1 MISTEHASDLAR
13 ATRRPV
19 TPLEQDSRR
28 RVQVAAVEK
37 LHLTVNDRTL
47 CGLVT
52 VDQLD
57 VYSDEAGLRAWNTGP
72 LEQCAQCQ
80 AALLARIRPSTRA
93 DPLRQTADPG
103 TSSTPSRVS
112 PTSRS
117 TSREPDGTRRTK
129 HR

>member
-1 MISTEHASDLAR
+1 MIITEHAPDLAG
-13 ATRRPV
+13 ATWRPV

-72 LEQCAQCQ
+72 LEQCAQCA
-80 AALLARIRPSTRA
+80 AALLARIRPSTRT
-93 DPLRQTADPG
+93 DPRASDPMTL
-103 TSSTPSRVS
+103 TSSTPSWRS
-112 PTSRS
+112 SSS
-117 TSREPDGTRRTK
+117 TSREPDGTRWTK

>member
-1 MISTEHASDLAR
+1 MIITEHTSDLAG

-19 TPLEQDSRR
+19 TPLEEDSRR

-37 LHLTVNDRTL
+37 LHVTVNDRTL
-47 CGLVT
+47 CGVVT

-57 VYSDEAGLRAWNTGP
+57 VYSDKAALRAWNTGP
-72 LEQCAQCQ
+72 LEQCAQWQ
-80 AALLARIRPSTRA
+80 AALLARIRPSTRT
-93 DPLRQTADPG
+93 DTVRQTAEPD
-103 TSSTPSRVS
+103 TSSTPSWRS

-117 TSREPDGTRRTK
+117 TSREPDGTRPTK

>member
-1 MISTEHASDLAR
+1 MTITEHVPDLAG

-19 TPLEQDSRR
+19 TPPEQDPRR

-57 VYSDEAGLRAWNTGP
+57 VYSDEAALRAWNTGA
-72 LEQCAQCQ
+72 LEQCA
-80 AALLARIRPSTRA
+80 
-93 DPLRQTADPG
+93 
-103 TSSTPSRVS
+103 
-112 PTSRS
+112 
-117 TSREPDGTRRTK
+117 
-129 HR
+129 

>member
-1 MISTEHASDLAR
+1 MIITEHAPDLAG

-37 LHLTVNDRTL
+37 LHLTVNDRSL

-80 AALLARIRPSTRA
+80 AALLARIRPSTRT
-93 DPLRQTADPG
+93 DPRASDRRAGHGEHPEPG
-103 TSSTPSRVS
+103 Q
-112 PTSRS
+112 
-117 TSREPDGTRRTK
+117 PDQPIYEQRA
-129 HR
+129 

>member
-1 MISTEHASDLAR
+1 MIITEHAPDLAG

-57 VYSDEAGLRAWNTGP
+57 VYSDKAGLRAWNTGP
-72 LEQCAQCQ
+72 LEQCAQC
-80 AALLARIRPSTRA
+80 AGRA
-93 DPLRQTADPG
+93 PG
-103 TSSTPSRVS
+103 TDS
-112 PTSRS
+112 PIDADRPRASDR
-117 TSREPDGTRRTK
+117 RAGHVEHPELAQPDQPIHEQRA
-129 HR
+129 